1 MGVLHLQ
8 RITVQ
13 CSGAGEESLSISS
26 NSSSE
31 RGIWKLGQLSISGN
45 STGCV
50 GVFPINL
57 HAYYGPGKMH
67 MTKSFRGLAPFSR
80 RVQELC
86 RLLHEW
92 GKGGMDR
99 KINQKL

>member
-13 CSGAGEESLSISS
+13 CSGAGEESLSIRS
-26 NSSSE
+26 NSGSE
-31 RGIWKLGQLSISGN
+31 RGIWKLSISGD

-80 RVQELC
+80 GVQEGLA
-86 RLLHEW
+86 
-92 GKGGMDR
+92 
-99 KINQKL
+99 QS